1 MEIWKDIIGYE
12 GIYQVSSL
20 GNVKSLERLDSTGRH
35 LKGKLKKQSFDDK
48 GYYQLSLSKN
58 GVAKTRKVH
67 QLVAESFLNHTKCG
81 YNLVVN
87 HINLNPQ
94 DNCIDNLEIVTQR
107 DNANKKHIISTSKYT
122 GVCWSKEKRKW
133 RASINLKYKQS
144 HLGYFN
150 NEHEAHLAY
159 KKALSEIKN

>member
-1 MEIWKDIIGYE
+1 MEIWKDIKGYE
-12 GIYQVSSL
+12 GMYQVSNM
-20 GNVKSLERLDSTGRH
+20 GNVKSLERLDSIGRH

-58 GVAKTRKVH
+58 GVIKIRRVH

-81 YNLVVN
+81 YDLVIN
-87 HINLNPQ
+87 HINLNHQ
-94 DNCIDNLEIVTQR
+94 DNRIENLEIVTQR
-107 DNANKKHIISTSKYT
+107 DNANKKHITSTSKYT

-144 HLGYFN
+144 HLGYFT
-150 NEHEAHLAY
+150 NEYEAHLAY
-159 KKALSEIKN
+159 EKALSEINN

>member
-1 MEIWKDIIGYE
+1 M
-12 GIYQVSSL
+12 V
-20 GNVKSLERLDSTGRH
+20 
-35 LKGKLKKQSFDDK
+35 
-48 GYYQLSLSKN
+48 
-58 GVAKTRKVH
+58 KTRKVH

-94 DNCIDNLEIVTQR
+94 DNCVDNLEIVTQR

-150 NEHEAHLAY
+150 NEYEAHLAY
-159 KKALSEIKN
+159 EKALSEIKN